1 MIQVGRRSS
10 GSTYNFWSADPATR
24 LPDST
29 LTERAGTEGSTNLE
43 HFMRICV
50 FALAFVALA
59 QPASAKSHSARHAH
73 QARAHHVHH
82 VHHVARAQLRPGEP
96 AMLQAFVRTDA
107 TDRPFF
113 SDPSFPNR
121 AWAQPAQPFGL
132 GETAPRVRVARVAA
146 VRNTALDA
154 MIARHAAANGL
165 PVALVHR
172 VVKRE
177 SGYNPR
183 ASHAGNF
190 GLMQIRYAT
199 ARGVGYS
206 GSAAGLLN
214 PEVNLTYAVKYLA
227 GAYRAA
233 GGNASRAVSLY
244 ASGYHGRGVTRV
256 ARRAPASADA
266 WGWQSAPVGMRTDAW
281 RGVL

>member
-1 MIQVGRRSS
+1 
-10 GSTYNFWSADPATR
+10 
-24 LPDST
+24 
-29 LTERAGTEGSTNLE
+29 
-43 HFMRICV
+43 MRICV
-50 FALAFVALA
+50 CALALVSLA
-59 QPASAKSHSARHAH
+59 QPAFARSHHHAAHHARAYHHAH
-73 QARAHHVHH
+73 HFVRARVP
-82 VHHVARAQLRPGEP
+82 VMEPGTIT
-96 AMLQAFVRTDA
+96 FVRTDA
-107 TDRPFF
+107 TDHPSF

-121 AWAQPAQPFGL
+121 ALSQNQFAQTWAEPAPSFGVRAP
-132 GETAPRVRVARVAA
+132 APRARLA

-165 PVALVHR
+165 PVELVHR

-190 GLMQIRYAT
+190 GLMQIRYQT

-206 GSAAGLLN
+206 GSAAGLLD

-244 ASGYHGRGVTRV
+244 ASGYHGRGVQV
-256 ARRAPASADA
+256 ARRRAVPADSY
-266 WGWQSAPVGMRTDAW
+266 GWQSGPGWGMQTAPVSMRGEFMRTDAA
-281 RGVL
+281 RGMI